1 MQRIIRV
8 LQLKFEKA
16 LLSFLKRVAVPTSLP
31 NQSQEKLHVIVF
43 NIACGVGGEAM

>member
-31 NQSQEKLHVIVF
+31 IQSQEKLHVRVF
-43 NIACGVGGEAM
+43 NIACGVGGEAR